1 MPTLRVIPARLR
13 RSLWGAGVTA
23 VALMM
28 VACGGGQPRAQRSA
42 SPKASPTLSPSS
54 PIPSPS
60 PPPPEADLGKVSMK
74 ATPVAPLDQ
83 PISLAYRKD
92 DSRLYFAQRAGKLV
106 AVKDGKLEPNALL
119 DISGEVSFASEQGF
133 LGVAISPDGSHLYIN
148 YTNKAGDT
156 RVDEFAFKDGNPDPG
171 SRRNV
176 LAQDQPFVNHNGGNL
191 VFGPDGRLWIGLG
204 DGGSQGDPR
213 NNAQSLG
220 TFLGKMLRINPAA
233 SGGSPYGIPP
243 DNPFVNRQGA
253 KPEIWAIGLRNPWR
267 YTFDRMTKDLWIG
280 DVGQYVIEEIDFT
293 PAGSGAGGN
302 YGWSLVEG
310 NRRFKG
316 PAPAG
321 ATAPIHTYNHDG
333 GRCAVVGGYVYRGS
347 KIPNLNGAYLYSDN
361 CDGRIRGL
369 VQKNGGVT
377 GTRDFDLVVP
387 RLSSFAEGPDGELY
401 LMSLTQGL
409 FRLDPA

>member
-1 MPTLRVIPARLR
+1 
-13 RSLWGAGVTA
+13 
-23 VALMM
+23 
-28 VACGGGQPRAQRSA
+28 
-42 SPKASPTLSPSS
+42 
-54 PIPSPS
+54 
-60 PPPPEADLGKVSMK
+60 MK

-92 DSRLYFAQRAGKLV
+92 DSRLYLAQKAGKLV
-106 AVKDGKLEPNALL
+106 GVKDGRAEPNALI
-119 DISGEVSFASEQGF
+119 DISGEVSLANEQGF

-156 RVDEFAFKDGNPDPG
+156 RIDEFTFNHGNPDPG

-191 VFGPDGRLWIGLG
+191 VFGPDGMLWIALG
-204 DGGSQGDPR
+204 DGGSQGDPN

-233 SGGSPYGIPP
+233 SSGSPYGIPP

-253 KPEIWAIGLRNPWR
+253 KPEIWAVGLRNPWR
-267 YTFDRMTKDLWIG
+267 YTFDRLARDLWIG
-280 DVGQYVIEEIDFT
+280 DVGQFIIEEIDFT
-293 PAGSGAGGN
+293 PAGTGAGGN

-310 NRRFKG
+310 KRRFKG

-321 ATAPIHTYNHDG
+321 ATPPIHTYNHNG

-369 VQKNGGVT
+369 VQRGGAVA

-387 RLSSFAEGPDGELY
+387 RISSFGEGPDGELY
-401 LMSLTQGL
+401 LMSLTEGL